1 MRKLVVLL
9 VLVGIMLS
17 MAGVALAAWTVDGW
31 LRPRLDTINE
41 AVEVATGWDCRVVIV
56 ETDDYLAAGLF
67 CQK

>member
-17 MAGVALAAWTVDGW
+17 VAGVAVAAWSVDGW

-41 AVEVATGWDCRVVIV
+41 AVEEATGWDCQVRVI
-56 ETDDYLAAGLF
+56 ETDDYLAAGIY
-67 CQK
+67 CEK